1 MLEGN
6 PIRVLLADDHGM
18 VRGSLGAIINE
29 TPGMKLVGEATNA
42 DEAVVACL
50 RDPPDVAILDVDMP
64 GAPFDAARTIIA
76 RCPGTSPLFLSAH
89 AHDRYIEAALKSGA
103 RAYVC
108 KTDSP
113 ETLLHAIRHAAA
125 GRWFFSAA
133 IRDRI
138 VVEEEGVRLREG
150 EGGKLS
156 KLTTR
161 EIEVLRFV
169 AHGLSK
175 KEIAEKL
182 HLSVKT
188 VENHATN
195 LMNRL
200 EIHDRVELTRMAI
213 REGLV
218 EP

>member
-1 MLEGN
+1 MTEGN

-18 VRGSLGAIINE
+18 LRGSLGSIIDE
-29 TPGMKLVGEATNA
+29 TPGMTLTGAVTNA
-42 DEAVVACL
+42 DDALDACL
-50 RDPPDVAILDVDMP
+50 RDQPHVVILDVDMP
-64 GAPFDAARTIIA
+64 GAPFDVARTIIA
-76 RCPGTSPLFLSAH
+76 RCPRTSPIFLSAH

-103 RAYVC
+103 RAYVS
-108 KTDSP
+108 KADTP
-113 ETLLHAIRHAAA
+113 ETLLQAIRHAAA
-125 GRWFFSAA
+125 GRWFFSAD

-138 VVEEEGVRLREG
+138 VVEEDGVRLREG
-150 EGGKLS
+150 AGGKLAT
-156 KLTTR
+156 LTTR

-169 AHGLSK
+169 AQGLSK

-195 LMNRL
+195 LMTRL
-200 EIHDRVELTRMAI
+200 KIHDRVELTRLAI

-218 EP
+218 QA